1 VSRRSALLP
10 VIREAIPFRSH
21 PSCDVQLG
29 AEGDI
34 FAAAPGGPD
43 RIGVVVAAPTW
54 CTVDGCRQR
63 NDLRR
68 RRRLL

>member
-1 VSRRSALLP
+1 MTRRVAPQRFLL

-21 PSCDVQLG
+21 RSCDLQLG

-43 RIGVVVAAPTW
+43 RIGVVVEAPT
-54 CTVDGCRQR
+54 
-63 NDLRR
+63 
-68 RRRLL
+68 